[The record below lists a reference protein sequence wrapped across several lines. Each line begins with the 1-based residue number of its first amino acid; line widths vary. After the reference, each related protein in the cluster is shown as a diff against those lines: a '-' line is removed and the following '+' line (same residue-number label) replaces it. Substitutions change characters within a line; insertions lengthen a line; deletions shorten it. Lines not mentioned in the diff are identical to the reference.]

1 MDSFEELV
9 GKLLSAEGW
18 WIRQGFKVDLSK
30 AEKREIGSPSMPR
43 HEIDIIAYKPP
54 QNELMWVEC
63 KSFLDSPGVPLRPF
77 IDETDKRGRDRY
89 KMFVN
94 SKLREIVSSA
104 LVRQLVAANLILPNP
119 KITYTLV
126 AGKIKGND
134 EEELSNH
141 FDSMGWKLYTPNNLV
156 EMITSFADSG
166 YADDLAMITAK
177 ILIRNS

>member
-1 MDSFEELV
+1 
-9 GKLLSAEGW
+9 
-18 WIRQGFKVDLSK
+18 
-30 AEKREIGSPSMPR
+30 
-43 HEIDIIAYKPP
+43 
-54 QNELMWVEC
+54 
-63 KSFLDSPGVPLRPF
+63 
-77 IDETDKRGRDRY
+77 
-89 KMFVN
+89 
-94 SKLREIVSSA
+94 
-104 LVRQLVAANLILPNP
+104 LPNP